1 MKTIF
6 SFFATILFSANA
18 FSQTA
23 ADLTCR
29 AEAKKMALDSYTL
42 CVDRHNEAR
51 SKELNTINKEYQ
63 QEAAA
68 LKAKY
73 EAKIQQVI
81 STSAPMTKAAPAST
95 QKQPKVVAPV
105 AAKNPTVIA
114 PKPVKGV
121 AKQLPT
127 KSPTSQPEMQI
138 QTVTEGAKV
147 VSVTTEDT
155 TGIEAEA
162 AQAEVMDIA
171 ELPAE

>member
-29 AEAKKMALDSYTL
+29 AEAKKTALDTYTL

-51 SKELNTINKEYQ
+51 SKELNNINREYQ

-81 STSAPMTKAAPAST
+81 STSAPMTKAMPAAS
-95 QKQPKVVAPV
+95 QKQSKVVAPV
-105 AAKNPTVIA
+105 AAKNPVVVA

-121 AKQLPT
+121 AKQLPM
-127 KSPTSQPEMQI
+127 KSPTSQPELQI

-147 VSVTTEDT
+147 VSVTTEDMAE
-155 TGIEAEA
+155 IEAEA
-162 AQAEVMDIA
+162 AQVEMMDIA
-171 ELPAE
+171 EAPAE